1 MLACTDVT
9 FENKEYR
16 LRRATQMYAAA
27 LDELFFSN
35 PDEGVQIVSKPRQ
48 SCEYVETTEAS
59 KKLVL
64 IAWNAGLS
72 VESSKSTKVEPLQSG
87 MGKFEGET
95 IKVKPNASLPA
106 KSIATAHAPR
116 ATCVSCD
123 VCLISTYVE
132 N

>member
-1 MLACTDVT
+1 M
-9 FENKEYR
+9 K
-16 LRRATQMYAAA
+16 RATQLYAAA

-35 PDEGVQIVSKPRQ
+35 PDEGVQIVSKPRDEG
-48 SCEYVETTEAS
+48 EYVETTEAS
-59 KKLVL
+59 KKVVL
-64 IAWNAGLS
+64 IAWNVGLS
-72 VESSKSTKVEPLQSG
+72 VESSKSTKCEPLQSV

-95 IKVKPNASLPA
+95 IKVKPNVSLTS
-106 KSIATAHAPR
+106 KSIETAHAPR